1 MGYRIIVTDD
11 EPIIRADLCQM
22 VENWGMEVVG
32 EASDGFDAVELC
44 RAERPDVVLMDIRM
58 PLFDGLKAAA
68 TLVEEQ
74 LAGTVIIVSAF
85 SDQELIQK
93 AAAIGVGAYLVKPIE
108 ERDLMPAIEIS
119 LAHSKRAA
127 TLRDELAKSQEKS
140 RQRDIIDRAKA
151 LLSAENGMTES
162 EAYRMLQKLA
172 MDKRKSMAT
181 LAQSIVE
188 QKDQRAEITR
198 VKQYR
203 MEKRGI
209 SEKEAYRLICAE
221 AEAEGCTPAQAAEKL
236 RGKKDA

>member
-22 VENWGMEVVG
+22 VENWGTEVVG
-32 EASDGFDAVELC
+32 EASDGCGAVAVC
-44 RAERPDVVLMDIRM
+44 RAERPAV
-58 PLFDGLKAAA
+58 GL
-68 TLVEEQ
+68 V
-74 LAGTVIIVSAF
+74 
-85 SDQELIQK
+85 D
-93 AAAIGVGAYLVKPIE
+93 IGVGAYLVKPIE

-119 LAHSKRAA
+119 LAHSRRAA
-127 TLRDELAKSQEKS
+127 TLRDELAKSQEKG

-198 VKQYR
+198 VKQYL

-221 AEAEGCTPAQAAEKL
+221 AEAEGCTLAQAAEKL

>member
-127 TLRDELAKSQEKS
+127 TLRDELARNQEKS

-198 VKQYR
+198 VKQYL